1 MIVRS
6 LKKRLSKAEV
16 HVEFNDPGKVVIRD
30 IVDYYKYLDD
40 LDKDPELDK
49 KELIYK
55 PRPRKSAKET
65 FCDLLIK
72 HDPHFAGYVGDEAV
86 EKLCSNKSYNIK
98 EEINNKAS
106 DL

>member
-1 MIVRS
+1 MIIRS
-6 LKKRLSKAEV
+6 LKKRLGKAEV
-16 HVEFNDPGKVVIRD
+16 HVEFNDPDKVIIRD

-55 PRPRKSAKET
+55 PRPRKSPKET

-72 HDPHFAGYVGDEAV
+72 HDPHYAGYIGDEAV
-86 EKLCSNKSYNIK
+86 EKLNKSFNI
-98 EEINNKAS
+98 NKDENKSRES
-106 DL
+106 DY